1 MDAVS
6 VVAPQGFR
14 AAGLAAGIKGS
25 GDTDMTLIA
34 TDHPVPAVAVFTTS
48 LTAAPPVHVTREHLA
63 SGMAKAIVVNS
74 GAANAGTGAGG
85 MLDARTMAAAVARE
99 LGCEDTDVLVCSTG
113 PIGGRL
119 PMDRILDAIP
129 LLVSGLG
136 DGDEHG
142 RAAARGILTT
152 DSTEKVAVF
161 HGDGWTIGGIAK
173 GAGMV
178 RPDMATMLAFVT
190 TDAVAESET
199 LTDVLGP
206 VCDVTFNALNIDG
219 CQSTNDTVILM
230 ASGASGID
238 PGIEK
243 LTAGLEE
250 VCRDLALQM
259 AGDAEGA
266 SKVVTIEV
274 SGATDDRSARRLGM
288 AVADSALVRSSFY
301 GGDPNWGR
309 ILAALGVAGEK
320 IEPDRIEISYAGT
333 IVCESGIGVE
343 FDDNV
348 VSSHLGGDFS
358 IEIVVGV
365 GGGRTTIT
373 TTDLTPDYV
382 VFNGERS

>member
-1 MDAVS
+1 MS
-6 VVAPQGFR
+6 VVAAMGFR
-14 AAGLAAGIKGS
+14 AAGLATGIKGS
-25 GDTDMTLIA
+25 GDTDMALIA

-48 LTAAPPVHVTREHLA
+48 LTAAPPVQVTREHVA
-63 SGMAKAIVVNS
+63 SGMAKAIVINS

-85 MLDARTMAAAVARE
+85 ILDARTMAAAVARE

-129 LLVSGLG
+129 LLVAGLG
-136 DGDEHG
+136 NGDEHG
-142 RAAARGILTT
+142 LAAARGILTT
-152 DSTEKVAVF
+152 DSAEKVSVF
-161 HGDGWTIGGIAK
+161 QGDGWTIGGMAK

-190 TDAVAESET
+190 TDALVGSEA
-199 LTDVLGP
+199 LSDILGP
-206 VCDVTFNALNIDG
+206 VCDVTFNSLNIDG
-219 CQSTNDTVILM
+219 CQSTNDTVIVM

-238 PGIEK
+238 PGVEE
-243 LTAGLEE
+243 LAAALEE
-250 VCRDLALQM
+250 VCRDLARQM

-266 SKVVTIEV
+266 SKVITIQV
-274 SGATDDRSARRLGM
+274 SGAADDRSARRLGM

-320 IEPDRIEISYAGT
+320 IESDRIGISYAGT
-333 IVCESGIGVE
+333 IVCENGTRVE
-343 FDDNV
+343 FDDDV
-348 VSSHLGGDFS
+348 VSSLLGADFPVG
-358 IEIVVGV
+358 IVVGV
-365 GGGRTTIT
+365 GEGKATIT

>member
-1 MDAVS
+1 MS

-14 AAGLAAGIKGS
+14 AGGLAAGIKES
-25 GDTDMTLIA
+25 GDPDMTLIV

-48 LTAAPPVHVTREHLA
+48 LTAAPPVQVTREHLA

-74 GAANAGTGAGG
+74 GAANAGTGPGG
-85 MLDARTMAAAVARE
+85 ILDARMMAAAVARE

-129 LLVSGLG
+129 ILVSGLG
-136 DGDEHG
+136 DGEEHG
-142 RAAARGILTT
+142 LAAARGIMTT

-199 LTDVLGP
+199 LTGLLGP

-238 PGIEK
+238 PGTEK
-243 LTAGLEE
+243 LAAGLEE
-250 VCRDLALQM
+250 VCRALALQM

-266 SKVVTIEV
+266 SKVVTIKV
-274 SGATDDRSARRLGM
+274 SGAADAGSARRLGM

-309 ILAALGVAGEK
+309 ILAALGVAGEQV
-320 IEPDRIEISYAGT
+320 EPDHIAISYAGT
-333 IVCESGIGVE
+333 TVCENGTRAE
-343 FDDNV
+343 FDEEA
-348 VSSHLGGDFS
+348 VSSRLGGDFS
-358 IEIVVGV
+358 LGIVVGV
-365 GGGRTTIT
+365 GDGKATIT

>member
-1 MDAVS
+1 MS

-14 AAGLAAGIKGS
+14 AGGLAVGIKGS
-25 GDTDMTLIA
+25 GDPDMTLIA

-48 LTAAPPVHVTREHLA
+48 LTAAPPVQVTREHLA

-85 MLDARTMAAAVARE
+85 VLDARMMAAAVARE

-142 RAAARGILTT
+142 LAAARGIMTT
-152 DSTEKVAVF
+152 DSIEKVAVF

-190 TDAVAESET
+190 TDAVVESET
-199 LTDVLGP
+199 LTGLLGP

-238 PGIEK
+238 PGTEK
-243 LTAGLEE
+243 LAAGLEE
-250 VCRDLALQM
+250 VCRSLALQM
-259 AGDAEGA
+259 ASDAEGA

-274 SGATDDRSARRLGM
+274 SGAADARSARRLGM

-309 ILAALGVAGEK
+309 ILAALGVAGEPV
-320 IEPDRIEISYAGT
+320 EPDRISISYAGT
-333 IVCESGIGVE
+333 IVCDNGTRAE
-343 FDDNV
+343 FDDDTV
-348 VSSHLGGDFS
+348 ASRLGGDFS
-358 IEIVVGV
+358 VRIVVGV
-365 GGGRTTIT
+365 GGGKATVT